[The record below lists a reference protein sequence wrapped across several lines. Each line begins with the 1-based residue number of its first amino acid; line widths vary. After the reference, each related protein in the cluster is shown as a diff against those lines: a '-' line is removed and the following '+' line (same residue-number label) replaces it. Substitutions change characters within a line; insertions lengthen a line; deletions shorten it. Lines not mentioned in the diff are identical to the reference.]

1 MSTAQ
6 KKTSIHLHHTLF
18 WCGFAMP
25 PRLACS
31 VPPAPCCCC
40 PVMVTFLWT
49 PWMSGVVGQVPCC
62 CTGLPVASGIFP
74 LWKQDDVGKH
84 YFNNSTMMTA
94 FIMCVR
100 WLVCRHNKLLLKICI
115 RAKYHVS
122 GQQGEMQGRSYKA
135 NWNCGSIGVRFL
147 SHRLWGKK
155 INPTRWWSHYQ
166 IKSQLNS
173 VDMRGGIEGRLFPD
187 SSERCD
193 RSIQEKKRG
202 DISDLSPVES
212 KWINPSY
219 RNHSSWLHPSN
230 AKLHYTGTTA
240 ARCVLHP
247 PHTPLLL
254 SFCVLRCFVLC
265 LMKI

>member
-1 MSTAQ
+1 
-6 KKTSIHLHHTLF
+6 
-18 WCGFAMP
+18 MP
-25 PRLACS
+25 PRLACG
-31 VPPAPCCCC
+31 VPPGPCCCC

-49 PWMSGVVGQVPCC
+49 TWLSGVAGHVPCC
-62 CTGLPVASGIFP
+62 CTGLSVATGPFP
-74 LWKQDDVGKH
+74 LWMGMMEDNTNLAPHTKFQPLSPFAGITNSYSH
-84 YFNNSTMMTA
+84 YA
-94 FIMCVR
+94 FR
-100 WLVCRHNKLLLKICI
+100 KSS
-115 RAKYHVS
+115 Y
-122 GQQGEMQGRSYKA
+122 GQQGEMQGHIHKA
-135 NWNCGSIGVRFL
+135 NGKCASTGAGSL
-147 SHRLWGKK
+147 SDMLWGIK

-187 SSERCD
+187 SAERCD
-193 RSIQEKKRG
+193 RSIQGKKRG

-240 ARCVLHP
+240 ARCVPHP
-247 PHTPLLL
+247 PYTPLLP
-254 SFCVLRCFVLC
+254 SFCVLRCFVLS